1 MCILFISTVSIVMSG
16 TVIEQQLKELQNE
29 MKEVAAKIETGNNL
43 HDNSNSSIN
52 ITNNIRK
59 LESINQSTSQSKK
72 TNNNQLNRN
81 SWTRPNQISL
91 LRYINY
97 NNNIA
102 VNTNYILFPIVV
114 SFVLAFLFS
123 DLCYVLPLVE
133 PLYFLVL

>member
-59 LESINQSTSQSKK
+59 LESINQSTSQ
-72 TNNNQLNRN
+72 
-81 SWTRPNQISL
+81 
-91 LRYINY
+91 
-97 NNNIA
+97 
-102 VNTNYILFPIVV
+102 
-114 SFVLAFLFS
+114 
-123 DLCYVLPLVE
+123 
-133 PLYFLVL
+133 